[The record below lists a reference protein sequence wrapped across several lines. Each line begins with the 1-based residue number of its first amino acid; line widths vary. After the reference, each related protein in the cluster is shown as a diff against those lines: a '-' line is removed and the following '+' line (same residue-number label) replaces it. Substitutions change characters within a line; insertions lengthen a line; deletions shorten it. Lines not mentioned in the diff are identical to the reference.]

1 MTKRGDTF
9 DAREEINT
17 MRRKMNW
24 IVHTLYAWLDLTGGS
39 GGLNPLAHNANP
51 PSLLEISTLG
61 VGLFRL
67 LTPPFSISTHFDLQM
82 AMLKD
87 CLRVVK
93 DLSLYFQR
101 DSANTVDSSNKIEL
115 AV

>member
-1 MTKRGDTF
+1 MTRVRF
-9 DAREEINT
+9 DGRV
-17 MRRKMNW
+17 R
-24 IVHTLYAWLDLTGGS
+24 
-39 GGLNPLAHNANP
+39 GLNPLAHNANP

-67 LTPPFSISTHFDLQM
+67 LTLCSVFSTHFDLQM

-101 DSANTVDSSNKIEL
+101 DSANIVESVDSSNKIEL

>member
-1 MTKRGDTF
+1 MPAHPAYWKFRGRIIQAF
-9 DAREEINT
+9 N
-17 MRRKMNW
+17 
-24 IVHTLYAWLDLTGGS
+24 
-39 GGLNPLAHNANP
+39 
-51 PSLLEISTLG
+51 
-61 VGLFRL
+61 
-67 LTPPFSISTHFDLQM
+67 TPPPFRIFNPFDLQM

-101 DSANTVDSSNKIEL
+101 DSANIVDSSTKIEL

>member
-1 MTKRGDTF
+1 MASIRNMIRCWRGSQWSTSS
-9 DAREEINT
+9 
-17 MRRKMNW
+17 M
-24 IVHTLYAWLDLTGGS
+24 LDLTGGV
-39 GGLNPLAHNANP
+39 GVEP
-51 PSLLEISTLG
+51 PSSQCQPTQLIGNFDPRG
-61 VGLFRL
+61 VGLFKL
-67 LTPPFSISTHFDLQM
+67 LTPPLSVFSTHFDLQM

-101 DSANTVDSSNKIEL
+101 DSTNIVDSSNKIEL